1 MEYSIKPKIL
11 GERRIIHYPQ
21 KRIIGLYV
29 KDMNK
34 TGKKSWIAYL
44 YILPMIVLSF
54 VLVYYCIIDTVV
66 VSFTDWDGMTDV
78 FHFVALKNYIK
89 MFKDHVFW
97 TSVVNNLIFF
107 VGTVFIQALLGFVLA
122 VLLKKKLPGSNVFKA
137 IYFMPI
143 AMATSIITAIF
154 RIIMDPTNGA
164 LNQFLRAIHLN
175 GFAVNWLGDPKIAL
189 VSVII
194 VNIFQWMGFSMI
206 TYYAGLMSLP
216 DDVYEAAKI
225 DGAGFWRTTFSVT
238 LPMLKGTTNVLIILG
253 IVGSLKTFDIVKLLT
268 GGGPGRSTTV
278 MNTYLYEKAFKDFNA
293 GGAASIGVAILII
306 AMVMSFLQVK
316 FGKED

>member
-1 MEYSIKPKIL
+1 
-11 GERRIIHYPQ
+11 
-21 KRIIGLYV
+21 
-29 KDMNK
+29 MNK
-34 TGKKSWIAYL
+34 TGKNSWIAYL

>member
-1 MEYSIKPKIL
+1 
-11 GERRIIHYPQ
+11 
-21 KRIIGLYV
+21 
-29 KDMNK
+29 MNK

-278 MNTYLYEKAFKDFNA
+278 MNTYLYEKAFKEFNA

>member
-1 MEYSIKPKIL
+1 
-11 GERRIIHYPQ
+11 
-21 KRIIGLYV
+21 
-29 KDMNK
+29 MNK

-268 GGGPGRSTTV
+268 GAGPGRSTTV

>member
-1 MEYSIKPKIL
+1 
-11 GERRIIHYPQ
+11 
-21 KRIIGLYV
+21 
-29 KDMNK
+29 MNK

-154 RIIMDPTNGA
+154 RIIIISTNGA

-268 GGGPGRSTTV
+268 GGAPGRSTTV

>member
-1 MEYSIKPKIL
+1 MRQSGRK
-11 GERRIIHYPQ
+11 
-21 KRIIGLYV
+21 
-29 KDMNK
+29 K
-34 TGKKSWIAYL
+34 TWTAYL
-44 YILPMIVLSF
+44 YILPMMVLSF
-54 VLVYYCIIDTVV
+54 ALVYYCIIDTVI
-66 VSFTDWDGMTDV
+66 VSFTDWDGMSDTFNWV
-78 FHFVALKNYIK
+78 GVKNYLK
-89 MFKDHVFW
+89 MFKDKVFW

-107 VGTVFIQALLGFVLA
+107 AGTVFVQALIGFLLA

-154 RIIMDPTNGA
+154 KIIMDPTNGA
-164 LNQFLRAIHLN
+164 LNQFFRAVHLD
-175 GFAVNWLGDPKIAL
+175 GLAQNWLGDPKIAL
-189 VSVII
+189 ISVII

-225 DGAGFWRTTFSVT
+225 DGAGFFRTTFSVT
-238 LPMLKGTTNVLIILG
+238 LPMLRGTTNVLIILG

-268 GGGPGRSTTV
+268 GGGPGRSSTV
-278 MNTYLYEKAFKDFNA
+278 MNTYLYEKAFNDFNA

-306 AMVMSFLQVK
+306 AITMSFLQIK
-316 FGKED
+316 LGKED

>member
-1 MEYSIKPKIL
+1 
-11 GERRIIHYPQ
+11 
-21 KRIIGLYV
+21 
-29 KDMNK
+29 MNK

-44 YILPMIVLSF
+44 YILPMFVLSF

>member
-1 MEYSIKPKIL
+1 
-11 GERRIIHYPQ
+11 
-21 KRIIGLYV
+21 
-29 KDMNK
+29 MNK

-89 MFKDHVFW
+89 MFQDHVFW

>member
-1 MEYSIKPKIL
+1 
-11 GERRIIHYPQ
+11 
-21 KRIIGLYV
+21 
-29 KDMNK
+29 
-34 TGKKSWIAYL
+34 
-44 YILPMIVLSF
+44 
-54 VLVYYCIIDTVV
+54 
-66 VSFTDWDGMTDV
+66 
-78 FHFVALKNYIK
+78 

-225 DGAGFWRTTFSVT
+225 DGASAIQTFFKITVP
-238 LPMLKGTTNVLIILG
+238 LLKPTI
-253 IVGSLKTFDIVKLLT
+253 LLT
-268 GGGPGRSTTV
+268 AIMSTNGTLQLFDESVNLTDGGPA
-278 MNTYLYEKAFKDFNA
+278 N
-293 GGAASIGVAILII
+293 ASISMSHYIYNLCFKYVPNFGYA
-306 AMVMSFLQVK
+306 AAMSFFILLLVAVLAFIQMRVGDK
-316 FGKED
+316 RD

>member
-1 MEYSIKPKIL
+1 
-11 GERRIIHYPQ
+11 
-21 KRIIGLYV
+21 
-29 KDMNK
+29 MNK

-238 LPMLKGTTNVLIILG
+238 LPMLQGTTNVLIILG

>member
-1 MEYSIKPKIL
+1 
-11 GERRIIHYPQ
+11 
-21 KRIIGLYV
+21 
-29 KDMNK
+29 MNK

-206 TYYAGLMSLP
+206 TYFAGLMSLP

>member
-1 MEYSIKPKIL
+1 
-11 GERRIIHYPQ
+11 
-21 KRIIGLYV
+21 
-29 KDMNK
+29 MNK
-34 TGKKSWIAYL
+34 LGKKTNWTAYL
-44 YILPMIVLSF
+44 YILPIMVLSF
-54 VLVYYCIIDTVV
+54 ALVYYCIIDTVI
-66 VSFTDWDGMTDV
+66 VSFTDWDGMSDTFNWV
-78 FHFVALKNYIK
+78 GWLNYAKMLKDK
-89 MFKDHVFW
+89 VFW
-97 TSVVNNLIFF
+97 TSVINNLLFF
-107 VGTVFIQALLGFVLA
+107 VGTVFIQAFLGFVLA
-122 VLLKKKLPGSNVFKA
+122 VLLKKRLPGSNVFKV

-154 RIIMDPTNGA
+154 RIIMNPTNGA
-164 LNQFLRAIHLN
+164 LNQFFRAIHLD
-175 GFAVNWLGDPKIAL
+175 GLALNWLGDPKIAL
-189 VSVII
+189 ISVII
-194 VNIFQWMGFSMI
+194 VNIFQWMGFSMV

-225 DGAGFWRTTFSVT
+225 DGAGFWRTTFSIT

-306 AMVMSFLQVK
+306 AIVMSFLQIK
-316 FGKED
+316 MGRED

>member
-1 MEYSIKPKIL
+1 
-11 GERRIIHYPQ
+11 
-21 KRIIGLYV
+21 
-29 KDMNK
+29 MNK

-268 GGGPGRSTTV
+268 GGGYGRSTTV

>member
-1 MEYSIKPKIL
+1 
-11 GERRIIHYPQ
+11 
-21 KRIIGLYV
+21 
-29 KDMNK
+29 MNK

-238 LPMLKGTTNVLIILG
+238 LPMLKGTTNLLIILG

>member
-1 MEYSIKPKIL
+1 
-11 GERRIIHYPQ
+11 
-21 KRIIGLYV
+21 
-29 KDMNK
+29 MNK
-34 TGKKSWIAYL
+34 PGKNSWIAYL

-97 TSVVNNLIFF
+97 TSVVNNLMFF
-107 VGTVFIQALLGFVLA
+107 VGTVCIQALLGFVLA